1 VSFAIQYHL
10 HSDALAAEYDDGF
23 CKTSFSQKVRNAFMV
38 YICQITEIN
47 LCMVKSTLFR
57 VSEISRLQHSY
68 EKWSKRKKKVGPDKQ
83 VGIYLQKP
91 E

>member
-57 VSEISRLQHSY
+57 VFRNIKTKSGQKE
-68 EKWSKRKKKVGPDKQ
+68 RKK
-83 VGIYLQKP
+83 
-91 E
+91 